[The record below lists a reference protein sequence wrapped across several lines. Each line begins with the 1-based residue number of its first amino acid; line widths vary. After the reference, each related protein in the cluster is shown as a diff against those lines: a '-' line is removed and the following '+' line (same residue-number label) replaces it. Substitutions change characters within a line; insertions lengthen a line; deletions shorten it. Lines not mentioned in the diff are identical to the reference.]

1 MTISFDAA
9 ALTRALYDGRSLTR
23 LTGHAKGQGNFDFY
37 FTSSHCF
44 EQGVMMAVGR
54 RERTD
59 TSQDLGYL
67 SDESDFY
74 GELPEIQFMTTRLI
88 TVR

>member
-1 MTISFDAA
+1 
-9 ALTRALYDGRSLTR
+9 
-23 LTGHAKGQGNFDFY
+23 
-37 FTSSHCF
+37 
-44 EQGVMMAVGR
+44 MMALGR